1 MGLLHRFLQT
11 DIAPD
16 YQLQSSG
23 ASTSAATGTD
33 PRLHVDFYMYVLCV
47 GLCLCLCESL
57 GVCVCVCVCVC
68 V

>member
-1 MGLLHRFLQT
+1 VMMMVVMGLLHRLLQT

-33 PRLHVDFYMYVLCV
+33 PRLHVDFDMYVLCV
-47 GLCLCLCESL
+47 GLCLCESL
-57 GVCVCVCVCVC
+57 GVCVCV
-68 V
+68 